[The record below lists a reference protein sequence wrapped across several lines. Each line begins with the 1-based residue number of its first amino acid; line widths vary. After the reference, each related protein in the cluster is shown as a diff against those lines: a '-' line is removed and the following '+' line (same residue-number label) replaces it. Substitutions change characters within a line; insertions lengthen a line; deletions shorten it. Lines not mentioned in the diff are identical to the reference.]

1 MCLTFKHGSFS
12 IAKLQE
18 ILQDPIS
25 CLRIKLQYQRSMEFG
40 HFALFENHISL
51 RFFVHY
57 ISHASIVYIYIYQT
71 TASISGKF
79 SNGQQFRIS
88 PVVYP
93 TNCCCSC
100 CCSCCS
106 CFKIS
111 SQAVVGYLN
120 YPLEWTAEKLP
131 FRMTIPDPIDPRTQ
145 SP

>member
-1 MCLTFKHGSFS
+1 MVLFPLPNCKKIYRIPSPASESNFNTKGPWSLVILLCLKTTYHCDF
-12 IAKLQE
+12 
-18 ILQDPIS
+18 
-25 CLRIKLQYQRSMEFG
+25 
-40 HFALFENHISL
+40 LFITLAMHPL
-51 RFFVHY
+51 Y
-57 ISHASIVYIYIYQT
+57 IYIYIYIYQT

>member
-18 ILQDPIS
+18 NLQDPVS
-25 CLRIKLQYQRSMEFG
+25 CLRVKLQYQRSMEFG

-57 ISHASIVYIYIYQT
+57 ISHASIIYIYQT